1 MKLNL
6 DNLPVT
12 IVAVSKNRS
21 KEDIKRLYDKGFV
34 IFGENRI
41 QELLTKIDIDL
52 PITWHMIGHLQSNKA
67 KQAVKHTSLIHS
79 VDSIKLLQAI
89 NKEAFKQ
96 NKIMNV
102 LIQINIAQEKT
113 KYGIMTNELFTFI
126 DQAKDLSNIM
136 INGIMVIGPDTD
148 DQPKIKAVFK
158 EGFKLYQ
165 ALHKIQQPN
174 LDLKYLSMGMSNDYQ
189 IAIETGSNMVRI
201 GRLLFENY

>member
-6 DNLPVT
+6 INLPAT

-21 KEDIKRLYDKGFV
+21 KEDIKRLYHQGFT

-41 QELLTKIDIDL
+41 QELLLKVDIDL
-52 PITWHMIGHLQSNKA
+52 PITWHMIGHLQSNKV
-67 KQAVKHTSLIHS
+67 KQAVKYTTLIHS

-89 NKEAFKQ
+89 DKEAYKQ
-96 NKIMNV
+96 AKIMHV

-113 KYGIMTNELFTFI
+113 KYGIMTDELFTFI

-136 INGIMVIGPDTD
+136 INGIMVIGPDID
-148 DQPKIKAVFK
+148 DQPKIKAVFE